1 VKAAIMQPYFWP
13 YPGYFQLIK
22 AVDLFIVYDNIEY
35 TKAGWIN
42 RNRLCR
48 DGAAHTFSLPLKK
61 ASDFLDVRERE
72 LAQDFNPGK
81 LLNQFKG
88 AYQRAPYFAQTLP
101 LVERVVRFDAKNLFD
116 FLHHSICATCEHL
129 GITTEIRVSS
139 DVAIDHDLKKQDKV
153 LALCRAVGASTY
165 INLSG
170 GVGLYSNAAFRAQG
184 IELVFIRAKP
194 FEYAQFQHPFV
205 PMLSIIDLMM
215 FNSIET
221 VEACISCNY
230 ELLPSSQPPIDA
242 TCHETLLCP

>member
-13 YPGYFQLIK
+13 YPGYFQLIE

-72 LAQDFNPGK
+72 LAVDFKPEK

-88 AYQRAPYFAQTLP
+88 AYRQAPYFAQTLP
-101 LVERVVRFDAKNLFD
+101 LIERVVRFDTHNLFR

-129 GITTEIRVSS
+129 GIRTEIRVSS
-139 DVAIDHDLKKQDKV
+139 DIPVDHGLRKQDKV

-165 INLSG
+165 LNLSG
-170 GVGLYSNAAFRAQG
+170 GVDLYSQAAFRDQG
-184 IELVFIRAKP
+184 IDLIFIRAKP
-194 FEYAQFQHPFV
+194 FEYAQFEHPFV
-205 PMLSIIDLMM
+205 PTLSIIDLMM
-215 FNSIET
+215 FNPIET
-221 VEACISCNY
+221 VKACISCNY
-230 ELLPSSQPPIDA
+230 ELLQIGPPTTA
-242 TCHETLLCP
+242 ARGHETLLSP

>member
-1 VKAAIMQPYFWP
+1 MKAAIMQPYFWP
-13 YPGYFQLIK
+13 YPGYFQLIE

-61 ASDFLDVRERE
+61 ASDYLDVRDRE
-72 LAQDFNPGK
+72 LAADFKPEK

-88 AYQRAPYFAQTLP
+88 AYRHAPYFSPTFP
-101 LVERVVRFDAKNLFD
+101 LIERVLRYEARNLFR

-139 DVAIDHDLKKQDKV
+139 DIPIDHHLKKQDKV
-153 LALCRAVGASTY
+153 LALCRAVGAGTY
-165 INLSG
+165 VNLSG
-170 GVGLYSNAAFRAQG
+170 GMALYSPAAFRAHG

-194 FEYAQFQHPFV
+194 FEYAQFDHPFV
-205 PMLSIIDLMM
+205 PLLSIIDLMM
-215 FNSIET
+215 FNPMET
-221 VEACISCNY
+221 VRACISRNY
-230 ELLPSSQPPIDA
+230 ELLRGAHPNLDTSS
-242 TCHETLLCP
+242 HETLLCP

>member
-1 VKAAIMQPYFWP
+1 MQPYFFP
-13 YPGYFQLIK
+13 YLGYFQLIG

-72 LAQDFNPGK
+72 LAADFKPEK

-88 AYQRAPYFAQTLP
+88 AYRRAPYFAQTLP
-101 LVERVVRFDAKNLFD
+101 LIERVVRFETKNLFR
-116 FLHHSICATCEHL
+116 FLHHSISATCEHL

-139 DVAIDHDLKKQDKV
+139 DIEVDHDLRKQDKV
-153 LALCRAVGASTY
+153 LALCHAVGASTY
-165 INLSG
+165 VNSSG
-170 GVGLYSNAAFRAQG
+170 GMALYSQEAFRGRG
-184 IELVFIRAKP
+184 IELIFIRAKP

-215 FNSIET
+215 FNPIET
-221 VEACISCNY
+221 VRACISCNY
-230 ELLPSSQPPIDA
+230 ELLQGSQPTIDA
-242 TCHETLLCP
+242 RCHETLLSS